1 MNKLEQLIEE
11 YCLDG
16 VEYKSIGSV
25 VNYVQP
31 SKYIVNST
39 DYNDD
44 FSTPVLTAGQ
54 SFILGYTNEI
64 DNLYD
69 ASKENP
75 VIIFDDFTGAFKW
88 VDFPFKVKSSAMKML
103 TENGDETV
111 LRYIYH
117 IMGNI
122 GYSSNEHK
130 RLWISKYSVIKIPL
144 PPLPV
149 QGEIV
154 RILDN
159 FTELTAELTAE
170 LSARKKQYE
179 YYRNKLLTFGD
190 EVEWKTLGSVCV
202 MKAGK
207 TIAATNISEIKSVDS
222 PYPCYGGNGLRGY
235 VKTFNQVGE
244 APLIGR
250 QGALCGNVCF
260 ATGEYYATEH
270 AVVVA
275 HGINYNARFL
285 YHLLI
290 AMDLNQYKTAGAQ
303 PGLSV
308 AKLEKIM
315 VPVPPLE
322 VQARIVAILD
332 RFDTLCN
339 DLTSGLPAE
348 IEARRQQYE
357 YYRDQLL
364 SFPARVNS
372 ETEVSA

>member
-149 QGEIV
+149 QREIV

-159 FTELTAELTAE
+159 FTELTAELIAELTAE

-190 EVEWKTLGSVCV
+190 EVEWRTLSDVCE
-202 MKAGK
+202 
-207 TIAATNISEIKSVDS
+207 NISSGNNKSKSDS
-222 PYPCYGGNGLRGY
+222 GEFPVYGS
-235 VKTFNQVGE
+235 
-244 APLIGR
+244 
-250 QGALCGNVCF
+250 
-260 ATGEYYATEH
+260 TGIIAYSDSYKFCEE
-270 AVVVA
+270 
-275 HGINYNARFL
+275 L
-285 YHLLI
+285 LLI
-290 AMDLNQYKTAGAQ
+290 ARVGANAGFVHRATGQYDVSDNTLIVKPKESYDQSFAYYQLLNMKLNNLAVGGGQPLITAG
-303 PGLSV
+303 
-308 AKLEKIM
+308 KLKQIKI
-315 VPVPPLE
+315 PIPPIPE
-322 VQARIVAILD
+322 QARIVAILD

-348 IEARRQQYE
+348 IAARQQQYN

-364 SFPARVNS
+364 TFKACPSDRQ
-372 ETEVSA
+372 EVGA